1 MLQWL
6 VMRLFKESY
15 HSIKN
20 PIGAVWL
27 IQYFNIELAFPL
39 YLVSRL
45 GGRRESHLEDDFREE
60 VISLANNQPTL

>member
-6 VMRLFKESY
+6 VMRFLKESY

-45 GGRRESHLEDDFREE
+45 GGRRESPREDDIKEKE
-60 VISLANNQPTL
+60 

>member
-6 VMRLFKESY
+6 VMRLLRESY

-45 GGRRESHLEDDFREE
+45 GGAPRKPSRR
-60 VISLANNQPTL
+60 